1 MPPTTF
7 CQRCSFGATEPRD
20 DAATLESRSRLRV
33 RLAAL
38 NDLIDT
44 LVAERLRLQA
54 EVDSIVYPVL
64 TLPTEITVQIFRHAL
79 PPNPGPSRLEAPLL
93 LGQICRQ
100 WRGIALN
107 ARDLWQS
114 LSSSNHRSAA
124 LLQMWLSRTRDS
136 PLTYSITCNDPVA
149 ADALIDT
156 SLHHSHRWEDV
167 TLRVPV
173 TSFSRLGIR
182 ATPRLRRIA
191 VQLHQNTIGEGAQD
205 APPAA
210 VVIADA
216 PLLRAVHIASWDI
229 NFDLPWSQLTS
240 LVIVPN
246 SNVGECM
253 DLLLKCPAL
262 VEFTVSTYNAQD
274 SSGRT
279 HPYITLNAME
289 SLSVNLG
296 PSSVLPFLT
305 LPHLRVLDLMRDLD
319 HQSPDVLKSLIR
331 RSSCTLQKLTLELYN
346 IAVQVFPPLL
356 LAVPHSV
363 ARLELGLGYSHNF
376 YELAAALS
384 APDVLPALKTLC
396 FRGPRFLSS
405 HFTALPDLLQ
415 ARCSAHPGSSSLE
428 SFEAQLHIRAS
439 WKPSPALLA
448 ALQVLAN
455 DGLIIRIEVASR
467 ARSDKTTVIETGENG
482 ILWR

>member
-1 MPPTTF
+1 
-7 CQRCSFGATEPRD
+7 
-20 DAATLESRSRLRV
+20 V
-33 RLAAL
+33 
-38 NDLIDT
+38 
-44 LVAERLRLQA
+44 
-54 EVDSIVYPVL
+54 
-64 TLPTEITVQIFRHAL
+64 
-79 PPNPGPSRLEAPLL
+79 
-93 LGQICRQ
+93 
-100 WRGIALN
+100 
-107 ARDLWQS
+107 
-114 LSSSNHRSAA
+114 
-124 LLQMWLSRTRDS
+124 
-136 PLTYSITCNDPVA
+136 

-167 TLRVPV
+167 TLRVPF

-246 SNVGECM
+246 INVGECM

-415 ARCSAHPGSSSLE
+415 ARCSAHPGSSLE

-467 ARSDKTTVIETGENG
+467 ARSDKTTVIESGENG
-482 ILWR
+482 AYVIFDSSASSNKLQVFCGDKI